1 MNKYS
6 INLTSQFN
14 EELKN
19 IYEYI
24 YYTLSSPQ
32 TANKLYFKIKNS
44 ILSLESFPDSYPKII
59 FNNSKEHNFRKLIIN
74 KYVIIFK
81 VQNVSNEVFILHIFH
96 GSQNY
101 IDKL

>member
-6 INLTSQFN
+6 VNLTSQFN
-14 EELKN
+14 KELKD

-24 YYTLSSPQ
+24 YYSLSSPQ

-44 ILSLESFPDSYPKII
+44 ILNLKFFPESYPKII
-59 FNNSKEHNFRKLIIN
+59 FNNSKEHNLRKMIVN
-74 KYVIIFK
+74 KFVIIFK
-81 VQNVSNEVFILHIFH
+81 VQNISNEVFILHIFH